1 MRIVA
6 LWRVPTR
13 NAALRL
19 EHRLKQ
25 LSRELKRRLAVGIV
39 PDGLAS
45 MLRRHAAR
53 RVAARTVRNRR
64 GAR

>member
-1 MRIVA
+1 MRIAA

-13 NAALRL
+13 SAALRL

-25 LSRELKRRLAVGIV
+25 LRRASKRRLAAGIV
-39 PDGLAS
+39 PDGLAPL
-45 MLRRHAAR
+45 LRRHAAR
-53 RVAARTVRNRR
+53 RVAARAVRRRR